1 MSVIKEAFKEV
12 LGQDREFAFVNN
24 YINGRFTWVAQS
36 KASEV
41 KNPATEETIAFVHDA
56 PKELIAQSCY
66 AARQSQPY
74 WHFEVDMQEKE
85 AIFRLVANYL
95 NTYRG
100 ELAWVII
107 KEGGKLWK
115 WAEAEVQETIDT
127 LWHYHGE
134 ISRVEGRFS
143 RCQMRDKA
151 SITIRD
157 PYGVIL
163 GITPW
168 NFPMAVPSWKIF
180 AALASGNSII
190 IKDAEQTPITVSLLA
205 YLFHHAVKMVLG
217 ETRAKKLGGVF
228 QVVHGRGETTGKILL
243 EEGDYDKVM
252 FTGGT
257 ETGALVAGIAGQ
269 RNKPCSRELGGHA
282 AIILLDDFDLD
293 RAVKEAVTAC
303 NGDTGQRCVSLREV
317 YVHQN
322 VAAKFTS
329 KYIEQAIALK
339 IGNPANPATEV
350 GPLISQEQLNRVW
363 EGVLQSVG
371 GNLNCPNLLIGGR
384 PVKDARFYSL
394 PNVALSSIGFET
406 REKGYYF
413 LPTVLTDMPAD
424 SYVRTHEIFGP
435 VLCITPVFGNS
446 REQVFENALAMMNR
460 SRYGLSNAVM
470 TNDITLAMRAIERVK
485 TGILYI
491 NRGTTGAEVG
501 QPFGGVKESGDG
513 REGRGTHETTVEK
526 QVWIDYA
533 SGPRMA
539 QSGGEDAVKQLLSNS
554 RQTVEKFLK

>member
-1 MSVIKEAFKEV
+1 MSVIKEAFEAVLFQSPVIGKEV
-12 LGQDREFAFVNN
+12 RSLIA
-24 YINGRFTWVAQS
+24 GRWLMGRGKSRSQVT
-36 KASEV
+36 
-41 KNPATEETIAFVHDA
+41 NPATEEAIAKVQDVADFQIQEA
-56 PKELIAQSCY
+56 CL

-74 WHFEVDMQEKE
+74 WHFDIGMQEKE
-85 AIFRLVANYL
+85 AIFRVLADYL
-95 NTYRG
+95 TTYHG

-127 LWHYHGE
+127 IWHYHGE

-143 RCQMRDKA
+143 RCQMADKT
-151 SITIRD
+151 SITVRD

-205 YLFHHAVKMVLG
+205 YLFHHAVKTVLG

-228 QVVHGRGETTGKILL
+228 QVLHGRGETVGKTLL

-252 FTGGT
+252 FTGGS
-257 ETGALVAGIAGQ
+257 ETGALVAEIAGR

-282 AIILLDDFDLD
+282 AIILLDDFDVN

-317 YVHQN
+317 YVH
-322 VAAKFTS
+322 VDVVGEFTR
-329 KYIEQAIALK
+329 KYIAAVSALR
-339 IGNPANPATEV
+339 IGNPANSSTEV
-350 GPLISQEQLNRVW
+350 GPLVSQDQLERVKEGIS
-363 EGVLQSVG
+363 QSVG
-371 GNLNCPNLLIGGR
+371 GNLNCSNLLLGGR
-384 PVKDARFYSL
+384 PVKDWPRSCNAEL
-394 PNVALSSIGFET
+394 EA

-413 LPTVLTDMPAD
+413 LPTVFTDMPPDA
-424 SYVRTHEIFGP
+424 YVRTHEIFGP

-446 REQVFENALAMMNR
+446 RERVFENALEMMNR

-470 TNDITLAMRAIERVK
+470 TKDISLAMRAIERVK

-539 QSGGEDAVKQLLSNS
+539 QSGGEDAVKQLLSDS
-554 RQTVEKFLK
+554 RQTVEGFLK